1 LSSVETLLGREAIK
15 ALFRPAAEA
24 KGLPG
29 RAYTDE
35 AFMALENEKLFPRT
49 WTAVGVAADI
59 ANPGDA
65 MPASVAVVPLVL
77 VRDRA
82 GVVRAFVNM
91 CRHRAMKVVTERCS
105 GLQALHCPWHRW
117 TYDLEGRL
125 IATPNIGGVGEPS
138 CAGFERGELGLKP
151 VRVGVWLG
159 TIFVNL
165 DGKAPPL
172 EQHVAPFVRYYAD
185 YHLGTLRHGGTR
197 DLTVDANWKLFLE
210 SGIEDYHLPWTHPQ
224 FFTPRTNWSGRKV
237 IDGTMVGTESRIP
250 SALESEGGTDAR
262 RLPRFPA
269 YAKNRDIGNFMAIV
283 PNVGIAVTPDH
294 VAVSIYQPIR
304 ADRTYYRKDLYF
316 IGDAATDL
324 ALEPARQAV
333 YRMWDEINDQDR
345 DFMAPLQANHGARDR
360 LGIANR
366 FSPAWEGAVQRFQQ
380 LVVEG
385 LRA

>member
-1 LSSVETLLGREAIK
+1 MTSVEAILGREAIE

-24 KGLPG
+24 RGLPG

-35 AFMALENEKLFPRT
+35 AFLALENERLFPRT
-49 WTAVGVAADI
+49 WTAAGVAADI
-59 ANPGDA
+59 PNPGDA
-65 MPASVAVVPLVL
+65 LPATVGGLPIVL
-77 VRDRA
+77 LRDRA
-82 GVVRAFVNM
+82 GQVRAFVNI

-105 GLQALHCPWHRW
+105 GLQTLNCPWHRW
-117 TYDLEGRL
+117 TYDLDGRL
-125 IATPNIGGVGEPS
+125 IATPNIGGVGQPS
-138 CAGFERGELGLKP
+138 ADGFDRAELGLKP
-151 VRVGVWLG
+151 VHADVWLG

-172 EQHVAPFVRYYAD
+172 ADHVAPFTRHYAD
-185 YHLGTLRHGGTR
+185 YDLTSVRHGGTR
-197 DLTVDANWKLFLE
+197 DRTVDANWKLFLE
-210 SGIEDYHLPWTHPQ
+210 SGIEDYHLPWIHPQ
-224 FFTPRTNWSGRKV
+224 FFTPRTNWSGRTV
-237 IDGTMVGTESRIP
+237 VDGAMVGTESRIP
-250 SALESEGGTDAR
+250 GTLETQGDGP

-269 YAKNRDIGNFMAIV
+269 HEKNRDVGNFMAIF
-283 PNVGIAVTPDH
+283 PNAGIAVTPDH

-316 IGDAATDL
+316 IGDAATDPV
-324 ALEPARQAV
+324 LEPARQAV

-345 DFMAPLQANHGARDR
+345 DFMAPLQANHAARDR
-360 LGIANR
+360 TGIANR